1 MNSYLR
7 LLKYVLPYWRR
18 LLLLFVTVIFFAS
31 LSGVSLTLI
40 HPFLKIVLYGDQGI
54 SGARTAV
61 ETPASGTQGI
71 PLPKIIEK
79 IKTGAQGWFE
89 ARIYAG
95 DARARLFRFCVILV
109 VLFFIKNIFGYL
121 QTYLTVYL
129 EQRVLF
135 RIRNDAYGHLQ
146 ILPLSFFEREKT
158 GHIISRLTND
168 VSMLQGAVIG
178 VAASVIRNGLM
189 TLIGLFVVL
198 AVSWKL
204 SILTFTIVPVNL
216 VLIDVIGRKLKKRS
230 YRTQEGMAEMTAVL
244 DESISGMR
252 VVKAFN
258 MGEYEKR
265 RFAKYN
271 FGYTLQYLKMKLW
284 GAVTSP
290 TSELLGTV
298 SIVVILFYGGNL
310 VLSGTITPENLV
322 LFVGAMIW
330 VVTPVKNLGKLNT
343 SIQESLACADRVF
356 AVMDVAPEPGE
367 SPAKTAKAHFDESI
381 RFESV
386 YFEYVPGRPVLRNI
400 SFSVQPGEVVA
411 LVGPS
416 GAGKTTL
423 VDLIPRF
430 YDPISGRILID
441 GVDIGEFDLKSL
453 RSLMGMVTQEVI
465 LFNDTVRNNI
475 AYGLQ
480 DCPLEKIIEAA
491 RAANAHD
498 FITTLSNGYD
508 TVIGERGSQLS
519 GGQRQRISI
528 ARAVLKNPQVLIF
541 DEATSALDTES
552 EILVQEAIDRLLKGR
567 TTFVIAHRLSTVQ
580 SADRILVL
588 EDGEIREIGTHSELI
603 NSNGV
608 YKRLYDLQFGLVS

>member
-1 MNSYLR
+1 M
-7 LLKYVLPYWRR
+7 
-18 LLLLFVTVIFFAS
+18 
-31 LSGVSLTLI
+31 
-40 HPFLKIVLYGDQGI
+40 
-54 SGARTAV
+54 
-61 ETPASGTQGI
+61 
-71 PLPKIIEK
+71 
-79 IKTGAQGWFE
+79 
-89 ARIYAG
+89 
-95 DARARLFRFCVILV
+95 
-109 VLFFIKNIFGYL
+109 
-121 QTYLTVYL
+121 
-129 EQRVLF
+129 
-135 RIRNDAYGHLQ
+135 
-146 ILPLSFFEREKT
+146 
-158 GHIISRLTND
+158 TND

-189 TLIGLFVVL
+189 TLIGMVVVL

-204 SILTFTIVPVNL
+204 SMLTFTIVPVNL
-216 VLIDVIGRKLKKRS
+216 VLIDWIGRKLKKRS

-258 MGEYEKR
+258 MGDYEKR

-271 FGYTLQYLKMKLW
+271 LGYTRQYLKMKLW
-284 GAVTSP
+284 GAVASP

-298 SIVVILFYGGNL
+298 SIVAILFYGGNL
-310 VLSGTITPENLV
+310 VLSGTLSPENLV
-322 LFVGAMIW
+322 LFIGAMIW
-330 VVTPVKNLGKLNT
+330 VVTPVKSLSKLNT

-356 AVMDVAPEPGE
+356 ALMDIAPEPGE
-367 SPAKTAKAHFDESI
+367 SRTGARTRKACFEESI
-381 RFESV
+381 GFEAVS
-386 YFEYVPGRPVLRNI
+386 FEYVPGRPVLRDI
-400 SFSVQPGEVVA
+400 RFSVKPGEGIA

-430 YDPISGRILID
+430 YDPTSGRILMD

-480 DCPLEKIIEAA
+480 DCPIEKVIEAA
-491 RAANAHD
+491 AAANAHD
-498 FITTLSNGYD
+498 FITTLPNGYD

-541 DEATSALDTES
+541 DEATSALDTEG
-552 EILVQEAIDRLLKGR
+552 EILVQEAIDRLLEGR

-603 NSNGV
+603 DSNGV

>member
-1 MNSYLR
+1 MDSYLR
-7 LLKYVLPYWRR
+7 LLKYVLPHWRR
-18 LLLLFVTVIFFAS
+18 LLLLFVTVILFAS

-40 HPFLKIVLYGDQGI
+40 QPFLKIVLYGDKGI
-54 SGARTAV
+54 SGGR
-61 ETPASGTQGI
+61 PAAEMPAGGAQGI
-71 PLPKIIEK
+71 PFPKIIEK
-79 IKTGAQGWFE
+79 VKEGAERWFE
-89 ARIYAG
+89 SWMYAG
-95 DARARLFRFCVILV
+95 DSRARLFRLCVILV
-109 VLFFIKNIFGYL
+109 LLFFVKNIFGYL

-129 EQRVLF
+129 EQRVLLS
-135 RIRNDAYGHLQ
+135 IRNDAYGHLQ
-146 ILPLSFFEREKT
+146 VLPLSFFEREKT

-168 VSMLQGAVIG
+168 VSMLQGAVVG

-189 TLIGLFVVL
+189 TLIGMVVVL

-204 SILTFTIVPVNL
+204 SILTFTIVPLNV
-216 VLIDVIGRKLKKRS
+216 VLIDWIGRKLKKRS

-258 MGEYEKR
+258 MGDYEKR
-265 RFAKYN
+265 RFGKYN
-271 FGYTLQYLKMKLW
+271 LGYTRQYLKMKLW
-284 GAVTSP
+284 GAVASP
-290 TSELLGTV
+290 MSELLGTIC
-298 SIVVILFYGGNL
+298 IVVILFYGGNL
-310 VLSGTITPENLV
+310 VLSGALTPENLI
-322 LFVGAMIW
+322 LFIGAMIW

-356 AVMDVAPEPGE
+356 AVMDVVPEPGE
-367 SPAKTAKAHFDESI
+367 SQKSSQKAHFDESI

-386 YFEYVPGRPVLRNI
+386 NFEYVPGRPVLRNI
-400 SFSVQPGEVVA
+400 SFSVRPGEVIA

-430 YDPISGRILID
+430 YDPASGRITMD

-475 AYGLQ
+475 AYGMQ
-480 DCPLEKIIEAA
+480 DFSMEKIIEAA
-491 RAANAHD
+491 RAANAHE

-541 DEATSALDTES
+541 DEATSALDTEG

-603 NSNGV
+603 DSNGV